1 MQIFLLLALS
11 CGLFAQTDKL
21 ESNYRAA
28 QAEFEADPKNVEKR
42 IWLGRRL
49 GYLGKFDEAIAVYT
63 DAMKLEPNNPKL
75 YRHRGHRYISTR
87 RFPLAIQ
94 DFEKAAKLTQGQPDE
109 IEPDGQPNKLN
120 KPLSTLQFN
129 IYYHLGL
136 AYYLEGN
143 FNNALAAYRECMK
156 RSRNNDDSLVAT
168 SDWLY
173 MTLRRLNKPKEA
185 AEVLV
190 PITEKMDIIEN
201 DSYWKRLL
209 MYKGLRK
216 PEDLL
221 NTNNA
226 DDLSL
231 ATQGYGVGNWYLY
244 NGDKAKAR
252 EVFTK
257 VTAGKQKAAFG
268 YIAAEIDLKRM

>member
-1 MQIFLLLALS
+1 MRFFLLLGLS
-11 CGLFAQTDKL
+11 FGLFAQADKL
-21 ESNYRAA
+21 EANYRAA
-28 QAEFEADPKNVEKR
+28 KAESESDPKNVEKR

-49 GYLGKFDEAIAVYT
+49 GYLGKFDEAIAVYSE
-63 DAMKLEPNNPKL
+63 AMKLEPNNPKL

-87 RFPLAIQ
+87 QFPLAIQ
-94 DFEKAAKLTQGQPDE
+94 DFEKAAKLIQGKPDE

-136 AYYLEGN
+136 AEYLEGN
-143 FNNALAAYRECMK
+143 FNKALAAYRECMK

-173 MTLRRLNKPKEA
+173 MTLRRLNKPKDA
-185 AEVLV
+185 AAVLI

-268 YIAAEIDLKRM
+268 FIAAEIDLKRM